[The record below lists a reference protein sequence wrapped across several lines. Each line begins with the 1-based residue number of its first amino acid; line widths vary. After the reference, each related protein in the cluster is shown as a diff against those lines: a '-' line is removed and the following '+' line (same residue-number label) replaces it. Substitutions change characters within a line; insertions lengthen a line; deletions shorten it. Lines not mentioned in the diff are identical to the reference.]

1 MQPQEGVE
9 TIKIIS
15 SDNKEFVVEKK
26 IAFMS
31 ELIKH
36 LYDVSPETS
45 REIVVPDVSG
55 DILGRVILFCSHHC
69 DNPMPE
75 IEKPLKS
82 NKMEENVDKWD
93 ADFIDLEDS
102 VLYQIVTASNYL
114 MIQSLL
120 DLAYP

>member
-1 MQPQEGVE
+1 MMQPQEGVE

-55 DILGRVILFCSHHC
+55 DILGRVILFCFLFVSR
-69 DNPMPE
+69 
-75 IEKPLKS
+75 
-82 NKMEENVDKWD
+82 
-93 ADFIDLEDS
+93 
-102 VLYQIVTASNYL
+102 
-114 MIQSLL
+114 
-120 DLAYP
+120 